1 MQDSSTLTALSVI
14 ARHYGI
20 EFRVDELR
28 RSLVI
33 EDGEPSGAKLAG
45 IGRELGLEI
54 KPLRVGWRD
63 LPRLRKVLPAILRL
77 KDGSA
82 LLLDAVNDDK
92 AAGQLVI
99 VRDPHHAADAQ
110 AAVDKEQLA
119 ALWDGDVI
127 LVKRHFAFADEEK
140 PFSVSWLAA
149 RLLEDRRMIR
159 DVVISAL
166 INAVFV
172 LMPILVVRLVLDR
185 VMSGHSTATLLA
197 LTIFFVVIL
206 FFEGIL
212 NYLRSRFL
220 QTIATRIDGKLF
232 LYIMD
237 KLVRLPVEYFERNSV
252 GRIMSRLYQVRM
264 IRSFIT
270 GEMFTSLLDMIT
282 AMVVLPVLFLIAW
295 QLAVFAMALT
305 VIVFLIVLA
314 FLRPIQA
321 RYRRV
326 IAAEIEKSAYLT
338 ESIYG
343 MRTIKSLALENR
355 RRLGWDPL
363 VAEAAWRQFD
373 LGNTSVQ
380 LRALTDPFQRVI
392 TTGSIILGGA
402 LYLYYV
408 GALSQPQIGLQTTGS
423 AAMSAGGI
431 QPGMLVAFMMLA
443 GLVVAP
449 LMRFARVI
457 LEVSEVRGA
466 IGEVAA
472 IVNYPPEETR
482 AGTGLRL
489 PMRGNITFK
498 DVNFRYSS
506 SAPLALDD
514 VSFVVPPGTVLGI
527 MGRSGSGKT
536 TITRLL
542 QGLNANYQGII
553 RIDGMDLREMDLHY
567 LRTHIGVVAQENFL
581 FTGTIRENIGMA
593 RPDASLAEIVR
604 AAQLAGAEEFI
615 ERLPS
620 GYNTRLEEGASNLS
634 GGQRQRLAIARALIL
649 DPPVLILD
657 EATSALDAESEAIIN
672 ANLRR
677 IAQGR
682 TIICV
687 SHRLSMLVS
696 ANAILVLE
704 KGKVYDIGTH
714 DELMKR
720 CDIYRHMWN
729 EQNRHIEPGAPHH
742 APIAIVHSA

>member
-1 MQDSSTLTALSVI
+1 MQDSNSTLAALAVI

-28 RSLVI
+28 RSFMLD
-33 EDGEPSGAKLAG
+33 EGEPSAAKLAG

-54 KPLRVGWRD
+54 KPLRLTWRQ

-77 KDGSA
+77 KDGGA
-82 LLLDAVNDDK
+82 LLLDAVKDDK
-92 AAGQLVI
+92 GDQTVV
-99 VRDPHHAADAQ
+99 VRDPHHTDAQ
-110 AAVDKEQLA
+110 AIIDESQLA
-119 ALWDGDVI
+119 ALWDGDII

-140 PFSVSWLAA
+140 PFGIAWLAA
-149 RLLEDRRMIR
+149 RVLEDRRMLR

-172 LMPILVVRLVLDR
+172 LMPILVVRIVLDK
-185 VMSGHSTATLLA
+185 VMPNHSSATLVA
-197 LTIFFVVIL
+197 AAIFFGVVLIFEMIL
-206 FFEGIL
+206 L
-212 NYLRSRFL
+212 YLRSRFL
-220 QTIATRIDGKLF
+220 ETIATRIDGKLF

-237 KLVRLPVEYFERNSV
+237 KLVRLPIEFFERNSV
-252 GRIMSRLYQVRM
+252 GRIMSNLYQVRQ

-270 GEMFTSLLDMIT
+270 GEMFAALLDLVT
-282 AMVVLPVLFLIAW
+282 AIVVLPILFFVAW
-295 QLAVFAMALT
+295 QLALFAMLWTT
-305 VIVFLIVLA
+305 VVFLIVLA
-314 FLRPIQA
+314 FLRPIQR

-326 IAAEIEKSAYLT
+326 VAAETEKATYMT

-363 VAEAAWRQFD
+363 VAQAASDRFD
-373 LGNTSVQ
+373 LGRMSVQ
-380 LRALTDPFQRVI
+380 LRALTAPFERLI

-402 LYLYYV
+402 LYLYSV
-408 GALSQPQIGLQTTGS
+408 GALNQPQIGLQTAGT
-423 AAMSAGGI
+423 AAMSASI
-431 QPGMLVAFMMLA
+431 QPGMLVAFMLLA
-443 GLVVAP
+443 GLVVHP
-449 LMRFARVI
+449 LMRVARLL
-457 LEVSEVRGA
+457 LELSELRGS
-466 IGEVAA
+466 ISQVALVA
-472 IVNYPPEETR
+472 NAPPEETR

-489 PMRGNITFK
+489 PILGNIAFQ

-506 SAPLALDD
+506 GTPLALDD
-514 VSFVVPPGTVLGI
+514 VSFTIPPGTVLGI

-542 QGLNANYQGII
+542 QGLNQSYEGVI

-615 ERLPS
+615 ERLPG
-620 GYNTRLEEGASNLS
+620 GYNTVLHEGATNLS

-672 ANLRR
+672 ANLRH
-677 IAQGR
+677 IARGR

-696 ANAILVLE
+696 SHAILVLE

-714 DELMKR
+714 DELVKR
-720 CDIYRHMWN
+720 CDIYRHMWF
-729 EQNRHIEPGAPHH
+729 EQNRHIDPGESHG
-742 APIAIVHSA
+742 PIAVIHSAKA